1 MRKANGCCLDLC
13 FPPAILWLRLAA
25 WLPHYGF
32 TTHVN
37 AACFSTCPL
46 LSLLCCLWALYPPL
60 ASWFLSGCCDWQ
72 FGFLLSLHPPL
83 SVVPGPLLFTSL
95 CLKKLICSRIWWFTS
110 VILAL
115 GRCNQED
122 QEFKIILY
130 SYILQ
135 NYTVSFEASLGC
147 IRPCLK
153 QQQQQQ
159 QSTNKAS
166 WHRDRAGYAIPI
178 FVSRPV
184 FHPFRSQAVYGGHY
198 LAVPLF
204 IA

>member
-13 FPPAILWLRLAA
+13 FPPAILRLRLAA

-37 AACFSTCPL
+37 AACFSTPL
-46 LSLLCCLWALYPPL
+46 PSVLPLSPLPSPSLLIPVWLLWLTIWFSLVPP
-60 ASWFLSGCCDWQ
+60 S
-72 FGFLLSLHPPL
+72 PP

-115 GRCNQED
+115 GRCSQED
-122 QEFKIILY
+122 REFKIILY
-130 SYILQ
+130 SYTLQ

-147 IRPCLK
+147 VRPCLK